1 MVIYMSSSNLPENGN
16 LFPDFTK
23 DVSKLA
29 LWTVEYTTVQMRC
42 DAGVTFEA
50 KLNSLDG
57 VINAF
62 EAGDLRRPYPLNYQS
77 GVFSDA
83 GQINSINA
91 NNKAVSFKNLPAGF
105 VLSVGD
111 YFHFDYGGKRALHQL
126 MESVTANGSGIT
138 SEVEIR
144 PYLRPGLTVSTAVVL
159 KNPRARF
166 TMMPNGVASTV
177 STGFIMS
184 VNFKAIQDVTASS

>member
-1 MVIYMSSSNLPENGN
+1 MALTYPRTDIITSVRYADQVLSLKSRQEMSTQSDGAVRG
-16 LFPDFTK
+16 K
-23 DVSKLA
+23 DLGSA

-138 SEVEIR
+138 SEVEI
-144 PYLRPGLTVSTAVVL
+144 
-159 KNPRARF
+159 
-166 TMMPNGVASTV
+166 
-177 STGFIMS
+177 
-184 VNFKAIQDVTASS
+184 